1 MATNKKLEVT
11 DLDFDSIKTNLK
23 KFLRQQDQ
31 FTDYDFEGSTISS
44 LLDVLAYNTHYNG
57 VYANVLANEMFLD
70 SADMRNSIVSHAKHV
85 GYTPRSATAPYADVN
100 LVVNNATGATLT
112 ASQGTTFTSTV
123 EGVSYNYIVKE
134 DTTTTPVDGVYT
146 FKNLELYE
154 GTLVTNKYTVN
165 TTDANQRFL
174 IKNDMADT
182 TTLLVKVQNSSTDT
196 TTTTYALS
204 TDLAD
209 VSSTSAIYFLE
220 GAEDEQ
226 YEVVF
231 GDGVLGKALSTG
243 NIVSLIYIVTNG
255 SDSNGASSFA
265 LSGNVGGFTDV
276 SLTVNTNSVNGADPE
291 SPASIRFNAP
301 KQFATQNRA
310 VTAKDYESKV
320 KSIYSNAKSVQV
332 WGGEDNETPVYGRV
346 YISINPV
353 AGATLTEATK
363 SDIITQLKNFNVASI
378 TPVIED
384 PETTFI
390 QPTVTI
396 RYDAKSTTNTA
407 ESIKSLVQT
416 AITNFNTDSLQEF
429 DQVFRHSKFI
439 ETVNKAD
446 DSILSNITTLKLHK
460 SFTATLTS
468 STTYTISF
476 NNALYNP
483 HSGHN
488 SDMGGILSS
497 SSFKVSGDTTND
509 YFLNDDGQGNIRL
522 YYVAGGVNV
531 YINNTQGTID
541 YTTGKITLNSLHIS
555 EVGNVDGATS
565 TTIRLTV
572 VPNSVDVVPVRNQVI
587 EIDETN
593 TTVVVTAD
601 DYDTTS
607 GIGYTTATNYA
618 S

>member
-31 FTDYDFEGSTISS
+31 FTDYDFDGSTINT

-85 GYTPRSATAPYADVN
+85 GYTPRSATAPYADVD

-112 ASQGTTFTSTV
+112 AAQGTTFTSTV
-123 EGVSYNYIVKE
+123 DGVSYNYIVKE

-146 FKNLELYE
+146 FKNLNLYE

-204 TDLAD
+204 TDLAN
-209 VSSTSAIYFLE
+209 VSSTSAVYFLE

-301 KQFATQNRA
+301 KQYATQNRA

-363 SDIITQLKNFNVASI
+363 SDIITQLKDFNVASI

-390 QPTVTI
+390 QPTVTV

-407 ESIKSLVQT
+407 ASIKSLVQT

-587 EIDETN
+587 QIDETN
-593 TTVVVTAD
+593 ATVVVTAD

>member
-11 DLDFDSIKTNLK
+11 DLDFDTIKTNLK

-146 FKNLELYE
+146 FKNLNLYE

-363 SDIITQLKNFNVASI
+363 SDIITQLKDFNVASI

-587 EIDETN
+587 QIDETN
-593 TTVVVTAD
+593 ATVVVTAD